1 MSTRASAAHLAGLQ
15 RVEYIFVYPE
25 TKEIVIAG
33 PADGWHLDRCGAFVG
48 NMSKQP
54 VLRLDDLIDAFR
66 AAVASP
72 VESIRCSIDP
82 TDEGLMRLQRLLR
95 SRGLQLS
102 EQTVRQMQETLGP
115 HRIRVTGVAPDSH
128 CSHVMVA
135 ADYVMKRL
143 AMGLERSPVV
153 ALPSYMQLLKT
164 QQARPSRVASPR
176 WWLAA
181 DYDALRKS
189 PDGLA
194 WQLSGQGVKAM
205 TEEGYLSASGRIVET
220 GRAGQLASQ
229 WADAMTKNY
238 GPLGESVPVFAE
250 LRNCIALAVVAALI
264 TKHELAST
272 AGCPPPISTSLA
284 TSRGPRFQVPKM
296 IDSQASL
303 IRGRRGWFVAVSGGV
318 KIDPWSPLEKV
329 VEDPKLVAMRLKATS
344 ADDRN
349 WWWD

>member
-1 MSTRASAAHLAGLQ
+1 
-15 RVEYIFVYPE
+15 
-25 TKEIVIAG
+25 
-33 PADGWHLDRCGAFVG
+33 
-48 NMSKQP
+48 
-54 VLRLDDLIDAFR
+54 
-66 AAVASP
+66 
-72 VESIRCSIDP
+72 
-82 TDEGLMRLQRLLR
+82 
-95 SRGLQLS
+95 
-102 EQTVRQMQETLGP
+102 
-115 HRIRVTGVAPDSH
+115 
-128 CSHVMVA
+128 
-135 ADYVMKRL
+135 
-143 AMGLERSPVV
+143 
-153 ALPSYMQLLKT
+153 
-164 QQARPSRVASPR
+164 
-176 WWLAA
+176 
-181 DYDALRKS
+181 
-189 PDGLA
+189 
-194 WQLSGQGVKAM
+194 M